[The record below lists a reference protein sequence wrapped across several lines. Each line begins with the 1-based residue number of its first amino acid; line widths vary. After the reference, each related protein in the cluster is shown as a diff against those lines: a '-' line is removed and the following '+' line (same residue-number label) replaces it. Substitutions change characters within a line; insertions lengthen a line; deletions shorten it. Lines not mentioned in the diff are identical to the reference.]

1 MKISHLMQNQI
12 LLVDDDTEI
21 RNLISHYLRKA
32 GFKITSVKDGKD
44 MLDVQTKISVDLILL
59 DLMLPYK
66 NGFELLKIIRETSQV
81 PVIIITAKNDGL
93 DRIMGLELG
102 ADDYINKPFN
112 PRELEA
118 RIRAVLR
125 RSANQII
132 PMNES
137 WRLSFDN
144 WSVDKRKRELIDPD
158 GAIIDLSTSEYELLI
173 AFLEAPQRVLTRE
186 YLLDTAKSRANQNFD
201 RSIDVQLSRL
211 RKKLGDDGQ
220 NKELIKTI
228 RGVGYFFCAEVIS
241 R

>member
-1 MKISHLMQNQI
+1 MQNQI

-21 RNLISHYLRKA
+21 RNLVSQYLRKA

-44 MLDVQTKISVDLILL
+44 MLDVQSKITVDLILL
-59 DLMLPYK
+59 DLMLPHK
-66 NGFELLKIIRETSQV
+66 NGFELLKIIRDKSSV
-81 PVIIITAKNDGL
+81 PVIIITAKNDDS

-125 RSANQII
+125 RSVNQTQTLS
-132 PMNES
+132 ES
-137 WRLSFDN
+137 WCLSFDN
-144 WSVDKRKRELIDPD
+144 WSVDKRKRELSDPE

-186 YLLDTAKSRANQNFD
+186 YLLDTAKSRVNQNFD

-228 RGVGYFFCAEVIS
+228 RGVGYLFTAEVTS
-241 R
+241 L